1 VLSYAICGIQKFR
14 SKSTVNLRNFKGML
28 KVILKQGGRLPVL
41 RDKKILG
48 IYLRIQKER
57 CDSRMNLRGGST
69 TLSGI

>member
-1 VLSYAICGIQKFR
+1 VSYAICGFQEFQ
-14 SKSTVNLRNFKGML
+14 SKSNVNLRNFKGMI

-41 RDKKILG
+41 RDKKKLG

-57 CDSRMNLRGGST
+57 CAIRINLRGGST